1 MNKNLLT
8 VQDVKDVLGMTRQGI
23 AWNLREGNIEGAFKS
38 GNKWLIPEE
47 NFIDWI
53 IKTGREI
60 EL

>member
-1 MNKNLLT
+1 MSEYLFSVEEIKEI
-8 VQDVKDVLGMTRQGI
+8 LGMTNQAI
-23 AWNLREGNIEGAFKS
+23 TWNLRQGNIEGAFKS

-53 IKTGREI
+53 IKTNREV